1 MKVGAVPSVEEITEL
16 AEQLEKEFQAQREED
31 LETRQILHRK
41 GLITTQN
48 TQDKLPMDR
57 IVTGYPALIVEQD
70 YSFLTTPPFLRVN
83 PLKPGQE
90 RHSEK
95 LETALL
101 GIWKLSQGISNVW
114 LDMVYDFCW
123 AGRGFSKIY
132 PVPALWGEGQYE
144 DEKDEDFLERI
155 KQLKEDTFPIVWR
168 SVPVENTWPTFNIRG
183 ELDQVVEIS
192 QLRVRDV
199 RRHYSLELKDKA
211 ADSMIKVIDYADSE
225 YTCCIIDDEKVRE
238 WEHGMGVCPYVMMQ
252 APRGAPRGTN
262 IHWTGALY
270 HSRNVLTELDG
281 LLTDIRYNVKRA
293 SRSQPVL
300 QLNLDARGV
309 TPEKRGKPDV
319 IKFKPLEPIV
329 LDIDEKVYELE
340 PARTNVDAYRLV
352 EIFTGLTREVGF
364 SAVLMGI
371 LQSGSESGIL
381 YNTAAQFAQKQFG
394 PAIIQLEKAA
404 VDVGR
409 KFFAALRSFAD
420 EDEAIPI
427 LFTHANGITR
437 RIAITPNDT
446 LGWDRTLQARI
457 DLAIPINESSDFTNA
472 RLLTDPANPLLSY
485 ETVAARLLHIENA
498 QEEEDKILG
507 TQIRRALWPALI
519 QIVQEQGLQLAQQ
532 PSGELGGMFGE
543 LDPGIQQAI
552 ASYSQAQGQ
561 PLPPEIANMAR
572 GMANT
577 ARTGMGQGLSSTVAS
592 QLGNAPTGVPS

>member
-1 MKVGAVPSVEEITEL
+1 MKDGAVLNVHEITEL

-31 LETRQILHRK
+31 AETRQILHRK
-41 GLITTQN
+41 GLITAQN

-70 YSFLTTPPFLRVN
+70 YSFLTPPPFLRVN

-199 RRHYSLELKDKA
+199 RRHYDLELKDKA

-225 YTCCIIDDEKVRE
+225 YTCCVIDDKKVRE
-238 WEHGMGVCPYVMMQ
+238 WEHGMGICPYVMMQ

-270 HSRNVLTELDG
+270 HSRNVLMELDG
-281 LLTDIRYNVKRA
+281 LLTDVRYNTKRA
-293 SRSQPVL
+293 SRAQPVFN
-300 QLNLDARGV
+300 LNLDARGV
-309 TPEKRGKPDV
+309 TPEKRGKSEV
-319 IKFKPLEPIV
+319 IKFKPLEPII
-329 LDIDEKVYELE
+329 LDMDEKVTELE

-394 PAIIQLEKAA
+394 PAITQLEKAA

-420 EDEAIPI
+420 DDEAIPI
-427 LFTHANGITR
+427 LFTH
-437 RIAITPNDT
+437 
-446 LGWDRTLQARI
+446 
-457 DLAIPINESSDFTNA
+457 
-472 RLLTDPANPLLSY
+472 PANPLLSY

-552 ASYSQAQGQ
+552 AAYSQSQGQ

-577 ARTGMGQGLSSTVAS
+577 ARAGMGQGLSSTIAS